1 MKVFAR
7 EALVVVAII
16 IAAIVLFFALYGAAS
31 MLSAP
36 PTLTLT
42 PTDASSFANWIQ
54 AVGSIIA
61 IGGSFWIGRVQAKSA
76 QTTAEKIHAKDLAQR
91 DKEFSEA
98 ANRYEQEEMRRKQ
111 QQQDEAWAAAAVTK
125 VLVTRLHKD
134 VIGFT
139 AEVDS
144 AALTYHKDVMSADE
158 AAEKLRKVY
167 ASNAA
172 VWERD
177 KPKERLAAAHKT
189 RDQALKSLL
198 DTTSDAEKIIV
209 RLNALPIANIRRLS
223 PSLADYLVAAIN
235 HMHGALMEI
244 EHSRNRADITSH
256 MKAVDDALSDY
267 IRTLDSMH
275 SPSPKAKD

>member
-36 PTLTLT
+36 PTITLT

-98 ANRYEQEEMRRKQ
+98 ANRYEQEEKRRKQ

-139 AEVDS
+139 AAVDG
-144 AALTYHKDVMSADE
+144 AASTYHKHVASTDDAT
-158 AAEKLRKVY
+158 EKLRRMHL
-167 ASNAA
+167 SNAPSWDRGKQEA
-172 VWERD
+172 RIENEEG
-177 KPKERLAAAHKT
+177 K

-198 DTTSDAEKIIV
+198 STASDAEKIIV
-209 RLNALPIANIRRLS
+209 RLNALPIANIRGLS
-223 PSLADYLVAAIN
+223 PSLAGYLVAAIN

-244 EHSRNRADITSH
+244 EHSHNRADITSQ
-256 MKAVDDALSDY
+256 MKAVDAALWNY
-267 IRTLDSMH
+267 IQTLNSMH
-275 SPSPKAKD
+275 SEFSEAKD

>member
-36 PTLTLT
+36 PTITLT

-61 IGGSFWIGRVQAKSA
+61 IGGSFWIGHFQAKSA
-76 QTTAEKIHAKDLAQR
+76 QTTAERIHAEDLAQR
-91 DKEFSEA
+91 DREFDDSA
-98 ANRYEQEEMRRKQ
+98 RRYKDADERREQ

-125 VLVTRLHKD
+125 ILVTRLHKD
-134 VIGFT
+134 VVGFT
-139 AEVDS
+139 TEVDR
-144 AALTYHKDVMSADE
+144 AAQTYHKDVVSTDE
-158 AAEKLRKVY
+158 ATENLRKLI
-167 ASNAA
+167 ASRAPSWDQ
-172 VWERD
+172 V
-177 KPKERLAAAHKT
+177 KPKERLETATKT

-198 DTTSDAEKIIV
+198 GTTPDAEKIIV

-267 IRTLDSMH
+267 IKTLNSMH
-275 SPSPKAKD
+275 SQLPKATD